1 MPAMTAN
8 VCPACG
14 KTIAID
20 DINVREGVGL
30 CRACGKL
37 SRLADIAD
45 QPVIDPKA
53 LAAPPPPGCSIEET
67 FGGGSGGGGKIIRA
81 SLRSPGSAI
90 GAGAICL
97 FWNGIV
103 SIFLLFAIGGLYT
116 NLVGPL
122 PKWFPIPS
130 GGSKGNLSGHMGM
143 GETIFLCIF
152 LTPFVL
158 IGLMFLCA
166 FLACLVGRIEVTLD
180 AAQGRVRT
188 GFGPFNWTRRFDP
201 AQVKRVAGGRTAYQ
215 VNDQTKPT
223 IVIEADRTIK
233 FGSTLPDHRRE
244 WLLAALHQLLIAKAK
259 LGKLTSDR
267 PAYVG
272 R

>member
-1 MPAMTAN
+1 MTAN

-20 DINVREGVGL
+20 DINVPEGVGL

-45 QPVIDPKA
+45 QPVIDPKT
-53 LAAPPPPGCSIEET
+53 LASPPPPGCSIEEI
-67 FGGGSGGGGKIIRA
+67 FGGGGGQILRA

-90 GAGAICL
+90 GALAICL

-122 PKWFPIPS
+122 PKWFPIPGS
-130 GGSKGNLSGHMGM
+130 GGNKGNLGPNMGM
-143 GETIFLCIF
+143 GETLFLCIF
-152 LTPFVL
+152 LIPFVL
-158 IGLMFLCA
+158 IGLTFICA

-180 AAQGRVRT
+180 ATQGRVRT

-215 VNDQTKPT
+215 VNDQNKPT

-259 LGKLTSDR
+259 PGRPTPDR
-267 PAYVG
+267 PAYIS